1 MTQEQIAM
9 YLFVVLFALFIWF
22 MIMVIKEAKKLK
34 QK

>member
-1 MTQEQIAM
+1 MTQEQIAGYM
-9 YLFVVLFALFIWF
+9 FVVIFAFFIWF